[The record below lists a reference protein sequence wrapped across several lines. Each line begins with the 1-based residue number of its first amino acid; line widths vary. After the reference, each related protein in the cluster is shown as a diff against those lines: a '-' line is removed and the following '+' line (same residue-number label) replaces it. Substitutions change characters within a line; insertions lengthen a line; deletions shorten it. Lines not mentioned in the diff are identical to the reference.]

1 MEKGCPVTTAGELV
15 GLVVDEVSF
24 DVERG
29 KIREFA
35 RSTFATDPVHTDHDA
50 ALAAGFPA
58 EAATP
63 THVVVAGHYRDQ
75 QGFVDKLGLAIE
87 RVVVGS
93 VRWDYERPLV
103 AGDSLSG
110 TRSVVDDRVRHGRS
124 GDVRVVTMETEYRDA
139 SGAVVV
145 RVREELVERGPQ

>member
-1 MEKGCPVTTAGELV
+1 
-15 GLVVDEVSF
+15 VVDEVSF

-35 RSTFATDPVHTDHDA
+35 RSTFATDPAHVDRAA

-110 TRSVVDDRVRHGRS
+110 TRVVVDDRVKQGRS
-124 GDVRVVTMETEYRDA
+124 GSDLRVVTMETEYRDV

-145 RVREELVERGPQ
+145 RVREELVERGPS